1 MFLFKGL
8 SVDKQLVLA
17 NKILKQNNL
26 KELNEACKFIGSLN
40 QLKKML
46 AGSFLFLFLVDG
58 LLHSESLVDGQFNP
72 LMQEQMKKILDT
84 KMIIDIYRYD

>member
-8 SVDKQLVLA
+8 SVDKQLELA

-26 KELNEACKFIGSLN
+26 KELNEAGKFIGSLN

-72 LMQEQMKKILDT
+72 LMQEQMKKVLDT